1 MFTEIKYLNLLS
13 IRLEKFK
20 QMKDYLWNFRCPI
33 CGDSQRNKNKRRG
46 FVFQIKGK
54 LRYKCHNCGS
64 SLSFDKFL
72 EGQDPSLFKQYKLEK
87 FQDSGKV
94 KSQKSQA
101 GLRKVKSA
109 SKAFA
114 ERMNDFQFEVLKR
127 SVLDDLT
134 PVDKL
139 NSSHPAREYLLNRKL
154 PTQSLYYTDKFQEW
168 VNSVKPNTFPD
179 IKKDEGRIIIPFLN
193 KEGNCFGFQGRSIHS
208 SGLRYITILLDENQP
223 KIFGLNNL
231 NNEKTVYVCEGPFD
245 SLLLENAVAMAG
257 ADVSDVH
264 FGDDSVYVYDNEP
277 RNTEI
282 CSRISKHISLGH
294 KVIIWPNSLKE
305 KDIND
310 MHLAGHNVKNIV
322 QSNTFSG
329 LTATLKYKD
338 WIK

>member
-33 CGDSQRNKNKRRG
+33 CGDSQRNKNKKRG
-46 FVFQIKGK
+46 FIFQIKGK

-64 SLSFDKFL
+64 SLTFDKFL
-72 EGQDPSLFKQYKLEK
+72 ESVDPALMKQYKLEK
-87 FQDSGKV
+87 FQESGKKKPV
-94 KSQKSQA
+94 DM
-101 GLRKVKSA
+101 RKVKRTI
-109 SKAFA
+109 AFS
-114 ERMNDFQFEVLKR
+114 ERMNDFQFQVLKR
-127 SVLDDLT
+127 SILDDLT
-134 PVDKL
+134 PIDEL
-139 NSSHPAREYLLNRKL
+139 NNSHPAREYLLNRQL

-168 VNSVKPNTFPD
+168 VNSVKPNTFSD
-179 IKKDEGRIIIPFLN
+179 IKKDEGRIIIPFIN
-193 KEGNCFGFQGRSIHS
+193 KEGVCFGFQGRSICS
-208 SGLRYITILLDENQP
+208 NGLRYITILLDENQP

-231 NNEKTVYVCEGPFD
+231 DDEKTVYVCEGPFD

-257 ADVSDVH
+257 ADISNVH
-264 FGDDSVYVYDNEP
+264 FGDDCVYIYDNEP
-277 RNTEI
+277 RNSEI

-294 KVIIWPNSLKE
+294 KVIIWPNNLKE

-329 LTATLKYKD
+329 LTATLKYND